1 VRRATGEPMTIRPY
15 MDYLN
20 RKYGELY
27 GLRETAETVPV

>member
-1 VRRATGEPMTIRPY
+1 

-27 GLRETAETVPV
+27 GLHQLDTAAATMTRRT

>member
-1 VRRATGEPMTIRPY
+1 MTIRPY

-27 GLRETAETVPV
+27 GLREPAAAAAT